1 MELVAVLLRTDGEMR
16 AALEEACPEAEFV
29 WDAAPTEEDVG
40 RYTAIIG
47 NVEPS
52 LLKAAKKLRLLQL
65 NTAGVDAYADPA
77 LYARPDVA
85 VCSAT
90 GSYGRVISEYMLA
103 AHLCLLKN
111 LHLYRDS
118 MARCAWEPLDHVETV
133 ADSRVLVLGAG
144 DIGRQYAAK
153 VRALGAY
160 VIGVKQ
166 SPADLPEFHEVHT
179 AELLDELLP
188 EADTVAMVLPG
199 TERTSGILSRERI
212 FSMKKGAFLINA
224 GRGSA
229 VDQSALC
236 EALESGHLAGAA
248 IDVTSP
254 EPLPPESPL
263 WRCRN
268 LLITPHSAGGLRV
281 RYTVQRILEIGGEN
295 LRTVL
300 DGRRPERAVDL
311 TKGY

>member
-1 MELVAVLLRTDGEMR
+1 MEQVAVLLKTDNAMR
-16 AALEEACPEAEFV
+16 EELAKACPEAEFV
-29 WDAAPTEEDVG
+29 WDASLTEENIG
-40 RYTAIIG
+40 QYTAIIG
-47 NVEPS
+47 NVDPS
-52 LLKAAKKLRLLQL
+52 LLKAAKKLLLLQL
-65 NTAGVDAYADPA
+65 NTAGVDAYANPA

-118 MARCAWEPLDHVETV
+118 MARRDWKPLDRVETV

-166 SPADLPEFHEVHT
+166 TPAALPEFHEVHT
-179 AELLDELLP
+179 ADRLDELLP

-199 TERTSGILSRERI
+199 TETTSGILSRKRI
-212 FSMKKGAFLINA
+212 FSMKKGSFLINA

-229 VDQSALC
+229 VDQTALYD
-236 EALESGHLAGAA
+236 ALESGHLAGAA

-263 WRCRN
+263 WDCRN

-295 LRTVL
+295 LRAVL
-300 DGRRPERAVDL
+300 DGRRPNRAVDL
-311 TKGY
+311 SKGY

>member
-1 MELVAVLLRTDGEMR
+1 MEQVAVLLKTDEAMR
-16 AALEEACPEAEFV
+16 RALEQTCPEAEFV
-29 WDAAPTEEDVG
+29 WDASPSEEDIG
-40 RYTAIIG
+40 RYTAVIG
-47 NVEPS
+47 NVDPA
-52 LLKAAKKLRLLQL
+52 LLRHAGNLRLLQL

-77 LYARPDVA
+77 LYVRPDVA

-118 MARCAWEPLDHVETV
+118 MARRAWEPLDHAETV
-133 ADSRVLVLGAG
+133 ADSCVLVLGAG

-166 SPADLPEFHEVHT
+166 TPAELPEFHEVHT
-179 AELLDELLP
+179 VDRLDELLP
-188 EADTVAMVLPG
+188 AADTVAMVLPG
-199 TERTSGILSRERI
+199 TDRTAGILSRERI
-212 FSMKKGAFLINA
+212 FSMKRGAYLINA

-229 VDQSALC
+229 VDQEALR
-236 EALESGHLAGAA
+236 EALETGHLAGAA
-248 IDVTSP
+248 VDVTSP

-263 WRCRN
+263 WGCRN

-295 LRTVL
+295 LRAVL
-300 DGRRPERAVDL
+300 DGKRPARAVDL
-311 TKGY
+311 SKGY